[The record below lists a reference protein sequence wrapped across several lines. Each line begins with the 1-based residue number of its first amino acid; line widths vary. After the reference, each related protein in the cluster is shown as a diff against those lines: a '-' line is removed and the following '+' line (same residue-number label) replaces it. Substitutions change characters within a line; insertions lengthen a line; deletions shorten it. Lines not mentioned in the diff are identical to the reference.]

1 MNLLG
6 KVLLYN
12 LSLVP
17 LYFLFIIKKINLDLI
32 DSFTSEYCNLEFY
45 KLIVKS
51 NIISLILFFLIAIS
65 LYSFYKFIKE
75 TKSGQGLPQKF
86 TEISNIDFNHLTFIA
101 TYILPLLAFTL
112 DSIRD
117 WIFIIFLLTFIGI
130 IYIKTN
136 LYHLSPVFILF
147 DIKVYNAKNESGEA
161 VVLLS
166 NKQKLNISE
175 KLNYTKIGEIYFIK
189 DKK

>member
-6 KVLLYN
+6 KILLYN

-17 LYFLFIIKKINLDLI
+17 LYFLFIIKKINF
-32 DSFTSEYCNLEFY
+32 DSINNFELPYTNLEFY
-45 KLIVKS
+45 KLIIYDNTTSLVLLLL
-51 NIISLILFFLIAIS
+51 IIIS
-65 LYSFYKFIKE
+65 LYSFHKFIKE
-75 TKSGQGLPQKF
+75 TKSGECLPQNF

-117 WIFIIFLLTFIGI
+117 WVFIIFLLTFIGI

-136 LYHLSPVFILF
+136 LYHLSPVFIVF
-147 DIKVYNAKNESGEA
+147 DIKVYHAKNEAGEH

-166 NKQKLNISE
+166 NKKKLNINE
-175 KLNYTKIGEIYFIK
+175 KLKYTKIAEIYFIK
-189 DKK
+189 ESK